1 MSTCRRVSVKGGSS
15 KGSRVLISSMTR
27 LVRCRTNQRALGTSM
42 RSSTAHA
49 ASAARI
55 RKSQRGRRASCV
67 MRTLR
72 GGGRAA
78 RRRHGAPPGK
88 VTRRRGMG
96 NGAAPAPGPRLAGM
110 ERVRGPPGR
119 PQRPAPQVQSM
130 PPIPRRRRAPA
141 AALRPLAL
149 ALLLAGAACTRAP
162 APPAGSAAD
171 GPAPRAAAGTP
182 ADSFPAP
189 SRPVADIVTDT
200 WSSEDARDGAGE
212 AERVMQLLGV
222 GPGMRVADVGAGSG
236 YYVARLSP
244 RVGPTGRVY
253 AQDIVADYLAKL
265 GDRVRREGLGNV
277 TLVLG
282 DPHDPRLPRDS
293 VDLALLV
300 HMYHEVEQPYGLLY
314 NLRPALR
321 RG

>member
-1 MSTCRRVSVKGGSS
+1 
-15 KGSRVLISSMTR
+15 
-27 LVRCRTNQRALGTSM
+27 
-42 RSSTAHA
+42 
-49 ASAARI
+49 
-55 RKSQRGRRASCV
+55 
-67 MRTLR
+67 
-72 GGGRAA
+72 
-78 RRRHGAPPGK
+78 
-88 VTRRRGMG
+88 
-96 NGAAPAPGPRLAGM
+96 
-110 ERVRGPPGR
+110 
-119 PQRPAPQVQSM
+119 M
-130 PPIPRRRRAPA
+130 PSFPRRRRARTS
-141 AALRPLAL
+141 ALRPRAL

-171 GPAPRAAAGTP
+171 APAPRAAAGVP
-182 ADSFPAP
+182 ADAFPAP

-200 WSSEDARDGAGE
+200 WSSEDARDRAGE

-253 AQDIVADYLAKL
+253 AQDIVADYLRKL
-265 GDRVRREGLGNV
+265 GARVRREGLGNV

-282 DPHDPRLPRDS
+282 DPHDPRLPGDS
-293 VDLALLV
+293 LDLALLV

-321 RG
+321 RGARVAVVDLDRPTGRHGTPPELLRCEMAAVGYTPVAIRDLGPESGYLAVFEPPPPGALPAPGSIRACPAPAAGAGR